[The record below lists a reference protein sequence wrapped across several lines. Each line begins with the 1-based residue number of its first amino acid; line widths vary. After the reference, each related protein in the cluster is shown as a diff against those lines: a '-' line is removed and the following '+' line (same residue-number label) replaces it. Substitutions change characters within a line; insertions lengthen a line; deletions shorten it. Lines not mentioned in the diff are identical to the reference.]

1 MDLDITPEPS
11 DAERAAVEAAL
22 AAEAEETASGPS
34 PWSEALLPQ
43 REEPQEP

>member
-11 DAERAAVEAAL
+11 DAERAAIEAAL
-22 AAEAEETASGPS
+22 AGDGEEGVPGPS